1 MSFWCANETS
11 IKHVPGVG
19 WGLFEKINGK
29 DELIAVWPDLQSV
42 WRSLDKNFELVN
54 KEEEQ

>member
-1 MSFWCANETS
+1 M
-11 IKHVPGVG
+11 PGVG

-42 WRSLDKNFELVN
+42 WKSLDKNFELVN
-54 KEEEQ
+54 KEEKR